1 MGRENQKHGGGVL
14 GVFTFQGSAHTWLN
28 GKIKEIMTSSR
39 CQRTRKWPDFR
50 TNCFEWCRVLSQSCM
65 VESTGWSSPFSPS
78 ASYTIWCQLCHCW
91 VCWVCTLRWTWLAV
105 CHDVYS
111 SYSVLIS
118 SPWSKPH
125 TSSTNS
131 HIIQEMTQM
140 STKYI
145 LPNVYKIQLISCLWL
160 ERASDQLENWE
171 QRCRIGYHGQHFTF
185 IFWQFS
191 FLILKKAVVLWL
203 QLSHTFPD
211 CSEDEVGAASD
222 KGLEAE
228 AVSTSWN
235 LKAGC
240 LCLRV
245 WVFVSV

>member
-50 TNCFEWCRVLSQSCM
+50 NNCFEWCRVLSQSCM
-65 VESTGWSSPFSPS
+65 VESTGRSSPFPPS
-78 ASYTIWCQLCHCW
+78 ASYTIWCQLSHCW
-91 VCWVCTLRWTWLAV
+91 VCWVCTKVNLTGRVPWRV
-105 CHDVYS
+105 F
-111 SYSVLIS
+111 LILCS
-118 SPWSKPH
+118 NFF
-125 TSSTNS
+125 TLIQVTYFIYQQS
-131 HIIQEMTQM
+131 HHPRGQM

-185 IFWQFS
+185 ILWQFS
-191 FLILKKAVVLWL
+191 FLIFKKAVVLWL
-203 QLSHTFPD
+203 QLSHSFPD
-211 CSEDEVGAASD
+211 CSEDEVGVASD

>member
-50 TNCFEWCRVLSQSCM
+50 NNCFEWCRVLSQSCM
-65 VESTGWSSPFSPS
+65 VESTGRSSPFLPS
-78 ASYTIWCQLCHCW
+78 ASYTIWCQLSHCW

-118 SPWSKPH
+118 SPWSKSH

-131 HIIQEMTQM
+131 HIIHEDRCQQNTSFPM
-140 STKYI
+140 SSKSSLFHAY
-145 LPNVYKIQLISCLWL
+145 
-160 ERASDQLENWE
+160 
-171 QRCRIGYHGQHFTF
+171 
-185 IFWQFS
+185 
-191 FLILKKAVVLWL
+191 
-203 QLSHTFPD
+203 
-211 CSEDEVGAASD
+211 
-222 KGLEAE
+222 GLRGRQ
-228 AVSTSWN
+228 TN
-235 LKAGC
+235 LKTGSKDAE
-240 LCLRV
+240 
-245 WVFVSV
+245 

>member
-1 MGRENQKHGGGVL
+1 MPWRVFLILWSNFFTLIQATYFIYQQSHHPGG
-14 GVFTFQGSAHTWLN
+14 
-28 GKIKEIMTSSR
+28 
-39 CQRTRKWPDFR
+39 
-50 TNCFEWCRVLSQSCM
+50 
-65 VESTGWSSPFSPS
+65 
-78 ASYTIWCQLCHCW
+78 
-91 VCWVCTLRWTWLAV
+91 
-105 CHDVYS
+105 
-111 SYSVLIS
+111 
-118 SPWSKPH
+118 
-125 TSSTNS
+125 
-131 HIIQEMTQM
+131 QM

-145 LPNVYKIQLISCLWL
+145 LPNVYKIQFISCLWL

-191 FLILKKAVVLWL
+191 FLIFKKAVVLWL
-203 QLSHTFPD
+203 QLSHAFPD

-228 AVSTSWN
+228 VVSTSWN